1 MLRGMRTRKTLASVV
16 AALLLATCATA
27 SRRPGEGPPRNVIV
41 LVWDGL
47 RPDFIGPDTP
57 NLVALRD
64 SGVDF
69 TDHHSTYPTF
79 TMMNAASLATGAFP
93 GTVGFYGNVLWQ
105 PEAKGKDSAGKEVDF
120 RQPVFSEDYAVL
132 DDLGRNLGGHLF
144 LAGTL
149 FEAAQK
155 AGMRTV
161 TMGKAGAAYVNDYR
175 RGGTILDEKTAWPLA
190 FAKKL
195 QAAGVPVPSTTPLA
209 YAKDEISLASANG
222 NPTELKAH
230 KRLADGVSFDPTDTE
245 GSRNK
250 SALQYMVSVY
260 LDHLLPEERPR
271 LSLLW
276 LRDPD
281 STQHNYGLGSDNVR
295 DALRSNDALLGRISA
310 KLAELGLAGSTDILV
325 VSDHGH
331 SNVAAPTS
339 TIPLRAIR
347 AGAPGDVDPDGYSV
361 SGLVRLADLLRRA
374 GLTAFDGQDCTFA
387 PVASGIKTDGTS
399 VYPTLVDED
408 GSKCGKPGQKYQIG
422 RMKVPGNLPP
432 GAIVVAV
439 NGGSDYLYVP
449 DRDPET
455 VRKAVRVLQGRSEI
469 GAIFVDDAY
478 RDIPGTLP
486 LSAIQAENAAHRNPD
501 VIASYDFDEDAAVRG
516 ARGIEYAGGLLGTS
530 YRGMHGSFSPR
541 DIHNTFL
548 AAGPDFRPGFKDRL
562 PTGNVDVAPTVAAIL
577 GVELPD
583 AQGRPVLEAFRR
595 FDSPAD
601 YQLAPA
607 VVRPER
613 EADGLSVALATDPS
627 GKDLD
632 ASKTKYTFE
641 LRTKQLSYNGK
652 TYTYFDSA
660 KVQRR

>member
-1 MLRGMRTRKTLASVV
+1 MRIRQALASLL

-27 SRRPGEGPPRNVIV
+27 TRRPGEGPPRNVIV

-47 RPDFIGPDTP
+47 RPDFVGPDTP
-57 NLVALRD
+57 NLAALRD

-93 GTVGFYGNVLWQ
+93 GTTGFYGNVLWQ
-105 PEAKGKDSAGKEVDF
+105 PEAKGKDSAGKDVDF

-132 DDLGRNLGGHLF
+132 DDLGRNLGGRLF
-144 LAGTL
+144 LVGTL

-155 AGMRTV
+155 AGMPTF

-209 YAKDEISLASANG
+209 YAKDEISLAPANG

-230 KRLADGVSFDPTDTE
+230 KRLADGVSFDPTDAQ

-250 SALQYMVSVY
+250 SALEYMVSVY
-260 LDHLLPEERPR
+260 LDHVLPEQRPR

-295 DALRSNDALLGRISA
+295 DALRSNDALLGRIRA
-310 KLAELGLAGSTDILV
+310 RLAGLGLAGSTDILV

-331 SNVAAPTS
+331 SNVAAPSS
-339 TIPLRAIR
+339 TIPLRSIR
-347 AGAPGDVDPDGYSV
+347 AGAPGEVDPDGYSV
-361 SGLVRLADLLRRA
+361 SGLVRIADLLRRA
-374 GLTAFDGQDCTFA
+374 GLAAFDGQDCTFA
-387 PVASGIKTDGTS
+387 PVASGIKADGTA

-422 RMKVPGNLPP
+422 RMKLPADLPP

-449 DRDPET
+449 DRDPGI
-455 VRKAVRVLQGRSEI
+455 VSKAVRVLQGRSEI

-478 RDIPGTLP
+478 RGLPGTLP
-486 LSAIQAENAAHRNPD
+486 LSVIRAKNGAHRNPD
-501 VIASYDFDEDAAVRG
+501 VIASYDFQEDAAVRG

-541 DIHNTFL
+541 DVHNTFL
-548 AAGPDFRPGFKDRL
+548 AAGPDFREGFRDTL

-577 GVELPD
+577 GFELPE
-583 AQGRPVLEAFRR
+583 AEGRPVLEAFRGSA
-595 FDSPAD
+595 SPAD
-601 YQLAPA
+601 YQVAEAAL
-607 VVRPER
+607 RPER
-613 EADGLSVALATDPS
+613 EADDLAVALATDPA

-632 ASKTKYTFE
+632 AGKTKYTFE
-641 LRTKQLSYNGK
+641 LRTKRVSYQGK

-660 KVQRR
+660 KAVRR